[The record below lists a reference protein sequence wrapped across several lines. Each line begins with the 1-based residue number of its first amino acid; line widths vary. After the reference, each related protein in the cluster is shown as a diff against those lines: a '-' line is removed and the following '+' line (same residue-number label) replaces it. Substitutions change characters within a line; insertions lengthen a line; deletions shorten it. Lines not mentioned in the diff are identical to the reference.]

1 MMLSQVRN
9 SLLEKSLGNCMNHR
23 SGYRHVLTRTGPR
36 VGTER
41 MSNRWLGQR
50 SHARPQAWPP

>member
-9 SLLEKSLGNCMNHR
+9 SLLEKSLNHCMNHW
-23 SGYRHVLTRTGPR
+23 SGYRHVLTRTEPR

-41 MSNRWLGQR
+41 MRGV
-50 SHARPQAWPP
+50 ATPCETG